1 MAPYQLGHRSY
12 LFVGVSRPEERTV
25 VVGYISNHVSYN
37 QDLGYLMNPYCLL
50 AIYLVTYVDA
60 PGDLA

>member
-1 MAPYQLGHRSY
+1 MSSLK
-12 LFVGVSRPEERTV
+12 ERAVNIV
-25 VVGYISNHVSYN
+25 VVGYISNHVSCN

>member
-1 MAPYQLGHRSY
+1 MNS
-12 LFVGVSRPEERTV
+12 V
-25 VVGYISNHVSYN
+25 VVGYISNHVPCN

>member
-1 MAPYQLGHRSY
+1 MKIIRLVRNCAGQKPAAIVDH
-12 LFVGVSRPEERTV
+12 V
-25 VVGYISNHVSYN
+25 VVGYISNHVSCN